1 VIINALTRSF
11 SSHSL
16 SLTRRIAL
24 SAGAIIASA
33 AAAHAAASAAPIH
46 LAAAMSHLALAKSAV
61 ATHFTT
67 MFPAIGLA
75 AALWATQHVRRR
87 NARQFA
93 RNDY

>member
-1 VIINALTRSF
+1 M
-11 SSHSL
+11 
-16 SLTRRIAL
+16 
-24 SAGAIIASA
+24 
-33 AAAHAAASAAPIH
+33 H